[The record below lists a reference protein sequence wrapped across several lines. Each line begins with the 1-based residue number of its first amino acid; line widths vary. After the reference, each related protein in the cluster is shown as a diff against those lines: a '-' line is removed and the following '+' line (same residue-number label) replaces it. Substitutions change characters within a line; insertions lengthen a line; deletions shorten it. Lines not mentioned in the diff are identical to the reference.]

1 MATLRLGI
9 NSSALSRRVR
19 DNLTRFGPTTP
30 KPFGAKHQTCP
41 HSAAHAPWLIE
52 MVVGHPSLPGLRRFV
67 FVTRDDHGF
76 TSAAGFAR
84 RPARGDMEW
93 HRPDTD
99 ARATQQAEPLHGL
112 EDL

>member
-1 MATLRLGI
+1 MVQLLILGFRRDCLHLKVYHRLRILPARRLDLPTLI
-9 NSSALSRRVR
+9 VS
-19 DNLTRFGPTTP
+19 
-30 KPFGAKHQTCP
+30 FGAKHQTCP

-52 MVVGHPSLPGLRRFV
+52 MVVGHPSLQGLRRFV

-93 HRPDTD
+93 HR
-99 ARATQQAEPLHGL
+99 
-112 EDL
+112 